1 MRSKRGD
8 SGEAVQLLLLALPLL
23 AGLFADRAGW
33 AGGGLVLV
41 LAAALVGLE
50 SAYVLLVARLSAA
63 RG

>member
-8 SGEAVQLLLLALPLL
+8 SGEAVQLLLLVLPLL
-23 AGLFADRAGW
+23 AGLFADRAGGT
-33 AGGGLVLV
+33 GGGRVLV

-63 RG
+63 RS